1 MGRFGTGMRVWL
13 RALLALVLMAGVAQ
27 AQDVSVPEAPW
38 QDVITA
44 QVEAFR
50 AADAPEAFRYAAA
63 PFQRAFPDAETFL
76 ITIVGSGYGPIMSS
90 TSHSFGAFAQIDARS
105 MAQQVMFTGRDLSR
119 HEAIYVLTEED
130 GGWRVSGVQLVKAPG
145 MGV

>member
-1 MGRFGTGMRVWL
+1 MGRFRTGVQVFL
-13 RALLALVLMAGVAQ
+13 AALLTLVLMAGTAQ
-27 AQDVSVPEAPW
+27 AQDAVPEAPW

-63 PFQRAFPDAETFL
+63 PFQQAFPDAETFL

-90 TSHSFGAFAQIDARS
+90 ASHSFGAFAKVDARS
-105 MAQQVMFTGRDLSR
+105 MAQQVMFTGSDLSR
-119 HEAIYVLTEED
+119 HEAIYLLTEEEGD
-130 GGWRVSGVQLVKAPG
+130 WRVSGVQLVKAPG

>member
-1 MGRFGTGMRVWL
+1 MGRFLVYL
-13 RALLALVLMAGVAQ
+13 RGLLAVMLLATMAQ
-27 AQDVSVPEAPW
+27 AQDTAAPEVPW

-90 TSHSFGAFAQIDARS
+90 TSHSFGAYSQLDARS
-105 MAQQVMFTGRDLSR
+105 MAQQVMFTGSDLSR
-119 HEAIYVLTEED
+119 HEAIYVLTEEE

>member
-1 MGRFGTGMRVWL
+1 MGRFRDFRVYL
-13 RALLALVLMAGVAQ
+13 GALLALVLMAGAAH
-27 AQDVSVPEAPW
+27 AQDAVAPDVPW

-50 AADAPEAFRYAAA
+50 TADAPEAFRYAAT
-63 PFQRAFPDAETFL
+63 PFQSAFPDAETFL
-76 ITIVGSGYGPIMSS
+76 ITIVGSGYGPIMES
-90 TSHSFGAFAQIDARS
+90 TSHSFGAYSQLDPRS

-119 HEAIYVLTEED
+119 HEAIYVLTEEE